1 MSQDSVTQEEIEK
14 IWDELGIVRT
24 GQDMSNECR
33 LAARIIKMRTTSKAT
48 TANPKD
54 IAGAERVSLT
64 KIPPV
69 ALIHMAD
76 AMMDGAGKYDAYN
89 WRAKEIT
96 LHGYIDAALR
106 HIFDFWEGEECA
118 PDSRAKHL
126 AHGMATLGIVI
137 DAQAHKCLIDDRP
150 RGDGGKVIT
159 EAMAIVKANEA
170 YRAQKRLEAAN
181 AKAS

>member
-1 MSQDSVTQEEIEK
+1 MLSKALASPEAKKLFDS
-14 IWDELGIVRT
+14 IVRD
-24 GQDMSNECR
+24 GLQPSPPGK
-33 LAARIIKMRTTSKAT
+33 IIPTTSKAT

-76 AMMDGAGKYDAYN
+76 AMMDGAGKYDPYN
-89 WRAKEIT
+89 WRAKDIT

-106 HIFDFWEGEECA
+106 HILDYWEGEECA
-118 PDSRAKHL
+118 PDSLAKHL
-126 AHGMATLGIVI
+126 GHAMATLAIVL
-137 DAQAHKCLIDDRP
+137 DAQAHGCLIDDRP
-150 RGDGGKVIT
+150 KSDEGKVIA

-170 YRAQKRLEAAN
+170 YRAQKRKE
-181 AKAS
+181 KQGV